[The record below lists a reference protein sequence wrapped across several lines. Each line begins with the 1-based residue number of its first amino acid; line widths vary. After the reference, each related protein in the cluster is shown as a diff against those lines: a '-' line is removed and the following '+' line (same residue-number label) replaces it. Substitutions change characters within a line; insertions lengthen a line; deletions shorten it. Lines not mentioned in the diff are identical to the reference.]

1 MLGFKEEEYGD
12 GGVVEGYSK
21 QQWESNKTME
31 VERWEKRL
39 VYIQEA
45 KDPNIT
51 TLPDAI
57 HRAPSLVQQKA
68 SSQDEWRCTSC
79 HDPVFWRH
87 FWVGSDKKQSRPAFR
102 R

>member
-21 QQWESNKTME
+21 QQWDSNKTME

-57 HRAPSLVQQKA
+57 HRALRW
-68 SSQDEWRCTSC
+68 SSR
-79 HDPVFWRH
+79 
-87 FWVGSDKKQSRPAFR
+87 KQVR
-102 R
+102 RMDGAARRATIRYFGGIFGGKR